1 MAPRNLYLNKNVHL
15 IFHGLPLSSGQGF
28 AFSRK
33 QKLKHEYNKLLR
45 REKKNKPECKQLYG
59 EERYPEHLRHLYLAE
74 AEKIRNEAWTNRLN
88 RSKQRM
94 KTQEK
99 GEERCDDKND
109 KDDGDDDDDDDARQS
124 EAADVSEPTGSGNV
138 EPAAAPHK
146 ER

>member
-1 MAPRNLYLNKNVHL
+1 MIKNVHL
-15 IFHGLPLSSGQGF
+15 IFHGSPLSSGQGF

-45 REKKNKPECKQLYG
+45 KEKKNKPERKQLYG
-59 EERYPEHLRHLYLAE
+59 EEHYPEHLKHLYMAE
-74 AEKIRNEAWTNRLN
+74 AEKIRNEDWTNRLN

-99 GEERCDDKND
+99 REERCDDE
-109 KDDGDDDDDDDARQS
+109 DDIKEDCNADDDEAPQS
-124 EAADVSEPTGSGNV
+124 EAADVSEPTGSGNM
-138 EPAAAPHK
+138 EPAAAQHK